1 MLPEFYHKC
10 LSQLLTSRQ
19 YATLRIIVLIL
30 QSYRTIQQLDWSRR
44 GNPADPLAQIE
55 KLASILPIPIK
66 YQSRRRHIQRFLI
79 LPQLTTKCIWFPII
93 KKWLKINQTSK
104 KVCYLAID
112 RTRWQERNLFVA
124 SLIKNKRGIPLNWML
139 LSKKGNSNIA
149 EQKRLLKSTLRL
161 LKGYQVIVIGD
172 REFGNINLA
181 DWLSKEGCNYV
192 LRTKSNKYIQQKG
205 EAYRQLSSLGL
216 KPGKS
221 FYLKQVKFTK
231 QLGMTRVNL
240 AFYWRRTTSD
250 KRKNEGWYLVNNL
263 SGLKPTISAY
273 KKRMGIEAML
283 KDCPKGLASR
293 RKSGGYNLE
302 KCQGNEQRLLSL
314 ILLIAIAYTCAV
326 NKGQNIAFK
335 GVKEYVCRLPENFR
349 KEKRHSNFWI
359 GLYGNLWV
367 ENFQMCN
374 DWIEQLMILTPNKL
388 PFYQQGMRAKKLILS
403 SL

>member
-1 MLPEFYHKC
+1 MPEFYHKC
-10 LSQLLTSRQ
+10 ISQLLTKRQ
-19 YATLRIIVLIL
+19 YATLRILVLIL
-30 QSYRTIQQLDWSRR
+30 QSYRTIQ
-44 GNPADPLAQIE
+44 IE
-55 KLASILPIPIK
+55 KLAAILPIPIK
-66 YQSRRRHIQRFLI
+66 YQSRRRHIQRLLI
-79 LPQLTTKCIWFPII
+79 LPQLTPQHIWFPIL
-93 KKWLKINQTSK
+93 KKWLKIHHNRK

-112 RTRWQERNLFVA
+112 RTRWQERNLFVV
-124 SLIKNKRGIPLNWML
+124 SLIKNKRAIPLNWML
-139 LSKKGNSNIA
+139 LDKKGNSNLA
-149 EQKRLLKSTLRL
+149 EQRRLLKSTLRL
-161 LKGYQVIVIGD
+161 LNGYQIIVIGD

-181 DWLSKEGCNYV
+181 DWLSKEGCKYV

-221 FYLKQVKFTK
+221 FYLQQVKFTK

-273 KKRMGIEAML
+273 KKRMGIEAMF
-283 KDCPKGLASR
+283 KDC
-293 RKSGGYNLE
+293 KSGGYNLE

-314 ILLIAIAYTCAV
+314 ILLIVIAYTCAV

-335 GVKEYVCRLPENFR
+335 GVKEYICRLKENQR
-349 KEKRHSNFWI
+349 KDKRHSNFWI

-367 ENFQMCN
+367 ENFQMCHV
-374 DWIEQLMILTPNKL
+374 WIEQLMIFTPNKL